1 MYIMRELLPHIC
13 TLMVVKPTG
22 DEVRCV
28 RQVPWQEKAYLVGS
42 TVVPHTVSA
51 RYSSKICLIESCLA
65 HVVMVAH
72 AGWMLAS
79 YRHDSERTHM

>member
-1 MYIMRELLPHIC
+1 MSELLSRIC
-13 TLMVVKPTG
+13 TLMVVNPRDDTG
-22 DEVRCV
+22 DEARYV

-72 AGWMLAS
+72 AGWS
-79 YRHDSERTHM
+79 